1 MFQKT
6 IGFRMFFFTSLVL
19 IGVFVF
25 FPLLWMINTALK
37 PAELSF
43 SLAFFSTT
51 PTLENFQNVLK
62 DKRILIYLGNSL
74 TVASISCILSMVVA
88 SLAAYSFSKFRY
100 RGRRSLMVT
109 IMISQAFPHAIL
121 LLTIYT
127 VMRNVGLLVNYLS
140 LILSFITFTLPTSTW
155 MLKSYFDQIP
165 DALME
170 SAKID
175 GAGRVKIMTRIVM
188 PLAVPGLISVAIYG
202 FVWAWNDLLYSLT
215 LVTSA
220 DKRTLAPGLILTYM
234 GEFTTNWAE
243 MMAASILVSLPVTL
257 IFIFLQRYFIQG
269 MTAGA
274 VKG

>member
-37 PAELSF
+37 PAELTF

-121 LLTIYT
+121 LLTI
-127 VMRNVGLLVNYLS
+127 LS
-140 LILSFITFTLPTSTW
+140 LIHI
-155 MLKSYFDQIP
+155 
-165 DALME
+165 
-170 SAKID
+170 
-175 GAGRVKIMTRIVM
+175 
-188 PLAVPGLISVAIYG
+188 
-202 FVWAWNDLLYSLT
+202 
-215 LVTSA
+215 
-220 DKRTLAPGLILTYM
+220 
-234 GEFTTNWAE
+234 
-243 MMAASILVSLPVTL
+243 
-257 IFIFLQRYFIQG
+257 
-269 MTAGA
+269 
-274 VKG
+274 